1 MLERFKKLYHDHE
14 PACTV
19 AFFVAGF
26 LFDTLAVGRI
36 DKLHNI
42 IHQATYLA
50 LCAFFTTLE
59 LRENRK
65 KNESVYTHD
74 KVCKDRHFCSI
85 LQEIKKSTGTLS
97 GRQSEIQII

>member
-1 MLERFKKLYHDHE
+1 MLERAKTFYRDHE

-19 AFFVAGF
+19 AFFIAGF

-42 IHQATYLA
+42 LHQASYLA

-59 LRENRK
+59 LREQHGVFTPPERFK
-65 KNESVYTHD
+65 KRTA
-74 KVCKDRHFCSI
+74 RP
-85 LQEIKKSTGTLS
+85 
-97 GRQSEIQII
+97 R